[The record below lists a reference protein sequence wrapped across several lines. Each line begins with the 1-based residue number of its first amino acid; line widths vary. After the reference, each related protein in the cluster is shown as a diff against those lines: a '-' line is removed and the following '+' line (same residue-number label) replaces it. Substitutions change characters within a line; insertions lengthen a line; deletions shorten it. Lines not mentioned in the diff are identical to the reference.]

1 MLKEKSYEIK
11 SDSEGIRLFVIED
24 ILAVNNNDEEIEDY
38 IDNVLSYG
46 CVSGC
51 VSSLIYYE
59 DTDKFFSQY
68 YDEIL
73 EMVNE
78 LNIWHGISFEIN
90 SNNLAWFAYE
100 ETLKEIATELGIW

>member
-1 MLKEKSYEIK
+1 MLKEKLYEMK
-11 SDSEGIRLFVIED
+11 SDSEGIRLFVLED

-51 VSSLIYYE
+51 VTSLIYYE

-78 LNIWHGISFEIN
+78 LNIWYGISFEIN
-90 SNNLAWFAYE
+90 PNNLSWFAYE
-100 ETLKEIATELGIW
+100 ETIKAIATELGIY

>member
-1 MLKEKSYEIK
+1 MLKEKLYEMK
-11 SDSEGIRLFVIED
+11 SDSERLRLFVIED
-24 ILAVNNNDEEIEDY
+24 ILEVNNNDEEIKDY

-51 VSSLIYYE
+51 VTSLIYYE

-78 LNIWHGISFEIN
+78 LNIWYGISFEIN
-90 SNNLAWFAYE
+90 SNNLSWFAYE
-100 ETLKEIATELGIW
+100 ETIKDIATELGIY

>member
-1 MLKEKSYEIK
+1 MLKEKLYEMK
-11 SDSEGIRLFVIED
+11 SDAEGIRLFVIED
-24 ILAVNNNDEEIEDY
+24 ILAVNDSDEEIADY
-38 IDNVLSYG
+38 ITGVLEYG

-73 EMVNE
+73 EMLNE
-78 LNIWHGISFEIN
+78 LNIWYGISFEIN
-90 SNNLAWFAYE
+90 PNNLASFAYE
-100 ETLKEIATELGIW
+100 ETMKDIATELGIY

>member
-1 MLKEKSYEIK
+1 MLKEKLYEMK
-11 SDSEGIRLFVIED
+11 SDAEGIKLFVIED
-24 ILAVNNNDEEIEDY
+24 ILEFKDSDEEIADY
-38 IDNVLSYG
+38 ITGVLEFG

-51 VSSLIYYE
+51 VPSLIYYE

-73 EMVNE
+73 EMLNE
-78 LNIWHGISFEIN
+78 LNIWNGISFEIN

-100 ETLKEIATELGIW
+100 ETMKAIATELGIW

>member
-1 MLKEKSYEIK
+1 MK
-11 SDSEGIRLFVIED
+11 SDSEGIKLFVIED

-59 DTDKFFSQY
+59 DTAKFFSQY

-73 EMVNE
+73 EMLNE

-90 SNNLAWFAYE
+90 PNNLAWFAYE
-100 ETLKEIATELGIW
+100 ETIKAIATELGIY

>member
-1 MLKEKSYEIK
+1 MLKEKLYEMK
-11 SDSEGIRLFVIED
+11 SDSEGIKLFVIED

-73 EMVNE
+73 EMLNE
-78 LNIWHGISFEIN
+78 LNIWHGISFDIN

-100 ETLKEIATELGIW
+100 EIMKDIATELGIW

>member
-1 MLKEKSYEIK
+1 MKEKLYEMK
-11 SDSEGIRLFVIED
+11 SDSEGIKLFVIED

-59 DTDKFFSQY
+59 DTAKFFHKYSE
-68 YDEIL
+68 EIL
-73 EMVNE
+73 EMLNE

-90 SNNLAWFAYE
+90 SNNLSWFAYE
-100 ETLKEIATELGIW
+100 ETIKAIATELGIY

>member
-1 MLKEKSYEIK
+1 MLKEKLYEMK
-11 SDSEGIRLFVIED
+11 SDSEGIKLFVIED

-73 EMVNE
+73 EMLNE
-78 LNIWHGISFEIN
+78 LNIWNGISFEIN

-100 ETLKEIATELGIW
+100 EIMKDIATELGIW

>member
-1 MLKEKSYEIK
+1 MLKEKLYEMK
-11 SDSEGIRLFVIED
+11 SDSEGIRLFVLED

-59 DTDKFFSQY
+59 DTHKFFNKYS
-68 YDEIL
+68 DEIL
-73 EMVNE
+73 EMLNE
-78 LNIWHGISFEIN
+78 LNIWHGISFDIN
-90 SNNLAWFAYE
+90 PNNLAWFAYE
-100 ETLKEIATELGIW
+100 ETIKAIATELGIY

>member
-1 MLKEKSYEIK
+1 MLKEKLYEMK
-11 SDSEGIRLFVIED
+11 SDSEGIKLFVIED

-51 VSSLIYYE
+51 VSSLIYYR
-59 DTDKFFSQY
+59 DTHKFFHKYS
-68 YDEIL
+68 DEIL
-73 EMVNE
+73 ALLDE
-78 LNIWHGISFEIN
+78 LNMESGISFDIN

-100 ETLKEIATELGIW
+100 ETIKAIATELGIY